1 VTLASTVPARSGD
14 GTPEF
19 VLALARKLSARFDIV
34 IIAPRVSGAPREENV
49 GGVAIRRFAYFP
61 ARWEKLAEGAILPN
75 LRAKPWTIVQVPS
88 LLVSFI
94 GLTLHEIKRLR
105 PSLIHAHWIIPAGL
119 VAWIVR
125 RLRGTP
131 YIVTAHGADGFA
143 LQGPAWRRLKRLVLD
158 SATAVLPT
166 STEMAERLD
175 LSGRERDATVV
186 PMGVDVD
193 EIQREA
199 TTTPPRS
206 GTFVFV
212 GRLEDKKG
220 VDTLLRAAATVPE
233 VRLVII
239 GDGNA
244 GPSLRRLAADLG
256 LSDRVSFRGQRSKDE
271 VLAEMRRSQ
280 AVVVPSRVGRGGD
293 RETTPLVM
301 SEAMSAGVPVMASRM
316 GGLSE
321 HISHR
326 QTGILFD
333 PSSEESLAAALRF
346 AHENPDELARYARR
360 AMELVKGSPLDLAYT
375 ASRYAEAY
383 ERAIAHAPDVSTR
396 D

>member
-1 VTLASTVPARSGD
+1 VVTLASTVPARSGD

-19 VLALARKLSARFDIV
+19 VLALARKLSSRFDIF
-34 IIAPRVSGAPREENV
+34 IIAPRVSGALREEDID
-49 GGVAIRRFAYFP
+49 GVAIRRFAYFP
-61 ARWEKLAEGAILPN
+61 ARWEKLADGAILPN
-75 LRAKPWTIVQVPS
+75 LRTKPWTILQVPC
-88 LLVSFI
+88 LLGAFTGV
-94 GLTLHEIKRLR
+94 TLAEIKRRR
-105 PSLIHAHWIIPAGL
+105 PSLVHAHWIIPAGL
-119 VAWIVR
+119 IAWVAR
-125 RLRGTP
+125 KLQGTP

-143 LQGPAWRRLKRLVLD
+143 LQGRFWRRLKRLVLEE
-158 SATAVLPT
+158 AVQVLPT
-166 STEMAERLD
+166 SREMAERLQLRD
-175 LSGRERDATVV
+175 GETDATVV

-193 EIQREA
+193 QIRRVA
-199 TTTPPRS
+199 TKTQPRH

-220 VDTLLRAAATVPE
+220 VDTLLRAAASVSG

-244 GPSLRRLAADLG
+244 GPSLRRLAEDLG
-256 LSDRVSFRGQRSKDE
+256 ASERVSFLGQKPRDE
-271 VLAEMRRSQ
+271 VLAQMQQAQ

-326 QTGILFD
+326 ENGILFE
-333 PSSEESLAAALRF
+333 PGSEESLASALRF
-346 AHENPDELARYARR
+346 ALENPDEVAEYARR
-360 AMELVKGSPLDLAYT
+360 AMELVKDGPLDIAYT
-375 ASRYAEAY
+375 AARYADAY
-383 ERAIAHAPDVSTR
+383 ARAIAHQKAAVS

>member
-1 VTLASTVPARSGD
+1 VTLASTVPGRSGD

-19 VLALARKLSARFDIV
+19 VLALARKLSSRFDIV
-34 IIAPRVSGAPREENV
+34 IIAPRVSGALREENV

-61 ARWEKLAEGAILPN
+61 SRWENLAEGAILPN
-75 LRAKPWTIVQVPS
+75 LRARPWTIVQVPS
-88 LLVSFI
+88 LLAAFTRV
-94 GLTLHEIKRLR
+94 TLREIKQLR

-119 VAWIVR
+119 VAWAIR

-143 LQGPAWRRLKRLVLD
+143 LQGRAWRRLKRLILD
-158 SATAVLPT
+158 NAVAVLPT
-166 STEMAERLD
+166 SREMAERLD
-175 LSGRERDATVV
+175 LGGRERDATVV

-199 TTTPPRS
+199 TTTAPRP

-233 VRLVII
+233 VQLAII

-244 GPSLRRLAADLG
+244 GPSLRRLAADLR
-256 LSDRVSFRGQRSKDE
+256 LSDRVSFLGQRSKDE

-321 HISHR
+321 HILHR
-326 QTGILFD
+326 QNGILFE
-333 PSSEESLAAALRF
+333 PGSEESLAAALRF
-346 AHENPDELARYARR
+346 AHQNPDELARYARR
-360 AMELVKGSPLDLAYT
+360 AMELVRGSPLDLAYT
-375 ASRYAEAY
+375 ASRYADAY
-383 ERAIAHAPDVSTR
+383 NRAIADAPDVAPR